1 MRNKMPGRILMALL
15 VAAALGAGEAR
26 GQEPQGPPPPT
37 STRTSAGA
45 EVHELLPDIGRIGS
59 AVGIL
64 AGPSWN
70 PYDVGRGFQ
79 LGGFI
84 DLPLVRVPGGKLSYE
99 ILIAFS
105 AGTSDPFPTTNA
117 VAYVANL
124 AAGASPADALAG
136 PPRAPFPVTRD
147 VTTRLHLLQVAP
159 FSLKYQIQAFDHLRI
174 RPYFGAGLDFVVV
187 ITRQDP
193 VRDESLAFT
202 GTAPFDAALIAALIA
217 QAPELTARKI
227 PTGQGNME
235 IGGHAMAGVEVRV
248 SRGLSLNLDY
258 RFTRVGST
266 GSLHSVNAALGFHW

>member
-1 MRNKMPGRILMALL
+1 MPNRILGGLLGMALL
-15 VAAALGAGEAR
+15 GVGTAGA
-26 GQEPQGPPPPT
+26 QEPAGPPPP
-37 STRTSAGA
+37 SSQRTSAGP

-59 AVGIL
+59 EVGIL

-70 PYDVGRGFQ
+70 PYDVGGGWQ
-79 LGGFI
+79 VGGFI

-99 ILIAFS
+99 ILVAFS
-105 AGTSDPFPTTNA
+105 DAESGPFTTTNA

-124 AAGASPADALAG
+124 AAGASPAAALAG
-136 PPRAPFPVTRD
+136 PPAAPFPVRRD

-159 FSLKYQIQAFDHLRI
+159 FSLKYQIQSFDHLRL

-202 GTAPFDAALIAALIA
+202 GTAPFDAGLIAALIA
-217 QAPELTARKI
+217 QSPELEERKV

-235 IGGHAMAGVEVRV
+235 IGGHAVAGFEVRL

-258 RFTRVGST
+258 RFTRVGSSGT
-266 GSLHSVNAALGFHW
+266 LHAVNAALGVHW

>member
-1 MRNKMPGRILMALL
+1 MASRLL
-15 VAAALGAGEAR
+15 AVLGWAAFLGAAGAGAQDES
-26 GQEPQGPPPPT
+26 GPPPP
-37 STRTSAGA
+37 SSSRTSAGP

-59 AVGIL
+59 EVGIL
-64 AGPSWN
+64 AGPSFN
-70 PYDVGRGFQ
+70 PYEVGGGFQ
-79 LGGFI
+79 VGGFI

-105 AGTSDPFPTTNA
+105 DAKSDPFTTTNA

-124 AAGASPADALAG
+124 AAGASPSAALAG
-136 PPRAPFPVTRD
+136 PPAAPFPVRRE

-159 FSLKYQIQAFDHLRI
+159 FSLKYQIQTLDHARV
-174 RPYFGAGLDFVVV
+174 RPYFGAGLDFLVV

-202 GTAPFDAALIAALIA
+202 GTAPFDAGLIAALIA
-217 QAPELTARKI
+217 QAPELTARRV

-258 RFTRVGST
+258 RFTRIGST
-266 GSLHSVNAALGFHW
+266 GSLHAVNAALGIHW